1 MASIEGYVDYKRR
14 EFCHAIECPVQSLLD
29 QEERGS
35 VRYEFTRQ
43 ICKTDCLH
51 SCHEFHAWLNDQGF
65 VVVKPA

>member
-1 MASIEGYVDYKRR
+1 MASIEGYIDYQRR

-35 VRYEFTRQ
+35 DRYEFIRQ